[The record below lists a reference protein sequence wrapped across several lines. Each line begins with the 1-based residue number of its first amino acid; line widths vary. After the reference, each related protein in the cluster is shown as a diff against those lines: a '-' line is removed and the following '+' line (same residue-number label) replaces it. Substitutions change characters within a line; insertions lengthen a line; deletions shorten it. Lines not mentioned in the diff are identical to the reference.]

1 MSSTQRTAACC
12 GAVIT
17 VTLASTAAKAPAAAN
32 PTTVPSGAASGAQ
45 RSAVNT
51 VVDTNPADPPLAMST
66 QSAPPG
72 GYRVAPPAR
81 SLPTGWDSAAW
92 ISQAHAAAGPSA
104 TEDAHFAG
112 AGRSVR
118 GWTWHTS
125 AVQQLEV
132 GAVLDAQSNPV
143 SLYCNAQGFSPGDSQ
158 AARQIAAAL
167 TLCGSAAVPNGD
179 SSAAE
184 AWVTRQE
191 QPMLADLA
199 GLHSGN
205 VRSSSPRF
213 GAETYYLE
221 AFYAPNYGYTI
232 ELTVM

>member
-1 MSSTQRTAACC
+1 MVVALLVAGCS
-12 GAVIT
+12 
-17 VTLASTAAKAPAAAN
+17 
-32 PTTVPSGAASGAQ
+32 AASGQPASAVAKTSAAVNPRTPPSGTASGTR
-45 RSAVNT
+45 RSAVST
-51 VVDTNPADPPLAMST
+51 VVDTNPSDPPLAMST

-72 GYRVAPPAR
+72 GYRVAPPAQ

-92 ISQAHAAAGPSA
+92 IGQAHTAAGSGA
-104 TEDAHFAG
+104 TEDSHFAG

-118 GWTWHTS
+118 GWTWHAS
-125 AVQQLEV
+125 AVRQLEV

-158 AARQIAAAL
+158 AARQISAAFA
-167 TLCGSAAVPNGD
+167 LCGSAPVPDGD
-179 SSAAE
+179 SSGAG
-184 AWVTRQE
+184 AWVARQV

-221 AFYAPNYGYTI
+221 AFYAATYGYTI